1 MKRTILKNCIVWAAA
16 LAFLALVW
24 MVAYFVVGNELI
36 VPSFSHCLVR
46 LGELLTSVAFW
57 TAFFATL
64 LRVLL
69 AFGISLI
76 LAVVLAVVSYLLP
89 TFRVFFAPIVS
100 VLRSLP
106 TLAVLLI
113 LLVWTGANGAPV
125 VVAFLSLFP
134 MLYAGFF
141 AALSGVDERLL
152 EMSRIYNVPLKK
164 RILQLFLPAIA
175 PQALQEAGAAISFS
189 LKLVV
194 SAEVLATTW
203 KSLGGMLQEAKAYLD
218 MPLLFALVC
227 VTFLTGLTLELC
239 LAAVARSVERRV
251 K

>member
-1 MKRTILKNCIVWAAA
+1 MFLKNCIIWAAA
-16 LAFLALVW
+16 IAFLSLVW
-24 MVAYFVVGNELI
+24 VVAYYAVGNDLL
-36 VPSFSHCLVR
+36 VPSFSDCLKR
-46 LGELLTSVAFW
+46 LFVLLGTRVFW

-64 LRVLL
+64 LRVLI
-69 AFGISLI
+69 AFVLSFV

-89 TFRVFFAPIVS
+89 TFKAFFAPIVS

-106 TLAVLLI
+106 TLAVLLV

-134 MLYAGFF
+134 MLYAGVA
-141 AALSGVDERLL
+141 AALSGVDNALV
-152 EMSRIYNVPLKK
+152 EMSRVYKVPLKK
-164 RILQLFLPAIA
+164 RILQLYLPSIA
-175 PQALQEAGAAISFS
+175 PQVLQEAGAATSFA

-194 SAEVLATTW
+194 SAEVLAATW
-203 KSLGGMLQEAKAYLD
+203 KSLGGMLQEAKLYLD

-227 VTFLTGLTLELC
+227 VSFLTGLLLELA
-239 LAAVARSVERRV
+239 LSAVARAVERRV